1 MHPPPDPAPPE
12 DPFDIIA
19 RAVPQH
25 IWLSLA
31 VVIVTVLAGL
41 LFFRS
46 ATPAAPESEDA
57 NVQTVEGRIVA
68 VLGEEQMTG
77 TAGLSL
83 IQTVVVEFTRGDR
96 RGEQVEIRYGE
107 AEAITAESRV
117 TAGDR
122 VLVEISA
129 GPEGDHTYISD
140 FVRWPSLLALALV
153 FAAAAVAV
161 GGMTGLRAL
170 VGMGFSVLIIATFIV
185 PGILAGHDPLLIAL
199 IGSLA
204 LLTATLYLTYGW
216 RPKTHAAW
224 LGMTSSLALT
234 GALAM
239 AFVAWARLTGLSDES
254 SLFLR
259 FGGGAMLD
267 PRGIL
272 LGGIIIGALGVLDD
286 IATNQAAVV
295 FELKRA
301 APDLGRGDL
310 FRRSMVVGRDHIAAV
325 INTLLLA
332 YAGASLPLLLLI
344 AVEGA
349 PLGLLLN
356 RGFMAE
362 EIARTLVGSLG
373 LILAT
378 PITSLI
384 ATWLAGRPQTQVAES
399 PRPPGATP
407 AQ

>member
-1 MHPPPDPAPPE
+1 MHDPTDPAHPE

-19 RAVPQH
+19 RAVPRH
-25 IWLSLA
+25 IWLSVG
-31 VVIVTVLAGL
+31 VVAITAIAGL
-41 LFFRS
+41 LLFGRAAS
-46 ATPAAPESEDA
+46 TPSEGADA
-57 NVQTVEGRIVA
+57 VIETVEGRVTA
-68 VLGEEQMTG
+68 VLDEEQITG

-83 IQTVVVEFTRGDR
+83 VQTVTVEITQGSR

-107 AEAITAESRV
+107 AEAITIESRAAV
-117 TAGDR
+117 GDR
-122 VLVEISA
+122 VLVEISEGPA
-129 GPEGDHTYISD
+129 GAHYYISD

-153 FAAAAVAV
+153 FGAAAVAV

-170 VGMGFSVLIIATFIV
+170 VGMGFSVLILATFIV
-185 PGILAGHDPLLIAL
+185 PGILAGHDPLLISL
-199 IGSLA
+199 VGSLA
-204 LLTATLYLTYGW
+204 LLTAALYLTYGW
-216 RPKTHAAW
+216 RLKTHAAW
-224 LGMTSSLALT
+224 LGMSISLALT
-234 GALAM
+234 GVLAI
-239 AFVAWARLTGLSDES
+239 AFVGWARLTGLGDES
-254 SLFLR
+254 ALFLR
-259 FGGGAMLD
+259 FGQGATLN

-272 LGGIIIGALGVLDD
+272 LGGIVIGALGVLDD
-286 IATNQAAVV
+286 IATNQASVT

-301 APDLGRGDL
+301 APDLSRRDL

-349 PLGLLLN
+349 PLGQLIN

-384 ATWLAGRPQTQVAES
+384 AAWLAGRASHSISEPSAIH
-399 PRPPGATP
+399 
-407 AQ
+407 

>member
-1 MHPPPDPAPPE
+1 MSLMNSPVPDDAPPSE

-19 RAVPQH
+19 RAVPRH
-25 IWLSLA
+25 VWLSVA
-31 VVIVTVLAGL
+31 VVAITVLAGL
-41 LFFRS
+41 LFFER
-46 ATPAAPESEDA
+46 AAPAGGDA
-57 NVQTVEGRIVA
+57 ATQTLEGRVVS
-68 VLGEEQMTG
+68 VLGEEQV
-77 TAGLSL
+77 AGEAGISV
-83 IQTVVVEFTRGDR
+83 IQTVVVEFARGDR
-96 RGEQVEIRYGE
+96 RGERVEIRYGE
-107 AEAITAESRV
+107 AEAITVESRARV
-117 TAGDR
+117 GDR
-122 VLVEISA
+122 VLVEVSA
-129 GPEGDHTYISD
+129 GPEGEHVYISD
-140 FVRWPSLLALALV
+140 FVRWPSLLALALI
-153 FAAAAVAV
+153 FSAAAVAV
-161 GGMTGLRAL
+161 GGLTGLRAL
-170 VGMGFSVLIIATFIV
+170 VGMGFSVLILATFIV

-204 LLTATLYLTYGW
+204 LLTATIYLTYGW
-216 RPKTHAAW
+216 RAKTHAAW

-234 GALAM
+234 GALAVT
-239 AFVAWARLTGLSDES
+239 FVAWARLTGLSDES

-259 FGGGAMLD
+259 FGGGAALD

-301 APDLGRGDL
+301 APDLGRGEL
-310 FRRSMVVGRDHIAAV
+310 FRRSMAVGRDHIAAV

-349 PLGLLLN
+349 PLGQLLN

-362 EIARTLVGSLG
+362 EVVRTLAGSLG
-373 LILAT
+373 LTLAT

-384 ATWLAGRPQTQVAES
+384 AAWLAERAREV
-399 PRPPGATP
+399 
-407 AQ
+407 

>member
-1 MHPPPDPAPPE
+1 MNVPAPDNPTPPE

-19 RAVPQH
+19 RAVPRD

-31 VVIVTVLAGL
+31 VVTVTVLAGL
-41 LFFRS
+41 IFFGRV
-46 ATPAAPESEDA
+46 APTGEDA
-57 NVQTVEGRIVA
+57 VTQTVEGRVVA
-68 VLGEEQMTG
+68 VLGEEQVTG
-77 TAGLSL
+77 EAGISV
-83 IQTVVVEFTRGDR
+83 IQTVVVAFTRGDR

-107 AEAITAESRV
+107 AEAITAESRAK
-117 TAGDR
+117 TGDR
-122 VLVEISA
+122 VLVEVSA
-129 GPEGDHTYISD
+129 GPEGEHYYISD
-140 FVRWPSLLALALV
+140 FVRWPSLLALALAFSV
-153 FAAAAVAV
+153 AAVTV

-170 VGMGFSVLIIATFIV
+170 AGMGFSVLIIATFIV

-199 IGSLA
+199 IGALA
-204 LLTATLYLTYGW
+204 LLTATIYLTYGW

-224 LGMTSSLALT
+224 LGMSSSLALT
-234 GALAM
+234 GALSV
-239 AFVAWARLTGLSDES
+239 AFVSWARLTGLSDES

-259 FGGGAMLD
+259 FGGGATLD

-272 LGGIIIGALGVLDD
+272 LGGIVIGALGVLDD
-286 IATNQAAVV
+286 IATNQASVV

-301 APDLGRGDL
+301 APGLSRGEL
-310 FRRSMVVGRDHIAAV
+310 FRRGMVVGRDHIAAV
-325 INTLLLA
+325 VNTLLLA

-349 PLGLLLN
+349 PLGQLLN

-362 EIARTLVGSLG
+362 EIVRTLAGSLG

-384 ATWLAGRPQTQVAES
+384 AAWLAGRPHGQAAET
-399 PRPPGATP
+399 RHPPDATP